1 LIFISGFVSAKI
13 LPKEYN
19 ILKRS
24 SEFQDIKNSSS
35 AKELLNILMRNYD
48 VKLLKD
54 EINDLENIVY
64 KNSTIA
70 LNAVKKRIYNKL
82 KG

>member
-1 LIFISGFVSAKI
+1 LIFISGFVTAKI
-13 LPKEYN
+13 LPQEYN

-35 AKELLNILMRNYD
+35 AKELLNILMRKYD